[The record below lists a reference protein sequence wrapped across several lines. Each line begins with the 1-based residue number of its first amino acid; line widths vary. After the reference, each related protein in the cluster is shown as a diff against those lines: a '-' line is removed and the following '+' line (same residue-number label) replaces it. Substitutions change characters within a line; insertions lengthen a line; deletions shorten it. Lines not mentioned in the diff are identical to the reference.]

1 MRRQFV
7 YKIKSAL
14 KLGLLFSVLWAQL
27 GLAPAMADASGVSAN
42 SGLKTDQSFSGEMRA
57 VWISY
62 FELDSLLKG
71 RNEKSFREAYVQVL
85 TKLKKDGMNATIVQV
100 RPFGD
105 ALYRSKLFPSS
116 YLVSGTEGG
125 AMAFDPLSIMIEE
138 NKKASVRFEA
148 WLNPYRVR
156 INSIKAPLAKDSQAS
171 KWLADG
177 SGKVVK
183 TSSGIYFN
191 PSDPSVNALFL
202 KGVKEIVDQY
212 AVDGIHLDDYFY
224 PTTTASFDAKQFAAY
239 QNAGGKLMLA
249 DFRRSRIDDMVRGVY
264 QICKSGNRQVSFGI
278 SPQGIMKNNFD
289 GQFANVKK
297 WMTEPGYVDY
307 ICPQIY
313 YGYDNSTAGYTK
325 ILKEWSDLAATSR
338 VDLYIGLAPYKIGL
352 EDSWAKAGKLEWIQK
367 KGILR
372 QMVVDARQVKNYKG
386 FMLFRYDSLW
396 NPSKATAAHV
406 SEEKGWLTSLW
417 LNVK

>member
-1 MRRQFV
+1 MKRQIV
-7 YKIKSAL
+7 YKIKKAL
-14 KLGLLFSVLWAQL
+14 KWGLIFSVLWTQL
-27 GLAPAMADASGVSAN
+27 GIAPAMADSTGVQAGASSN
-42 SGLKTDQSFSGEMRA
+42 MEQNYSGEMRA
-57 VWISY
+57 VWVSY
-62 FELDSLLKG
+62 FELDALLKG
-71 RNEKSFREAYVQVL
+71 RNEKSFREAYVQML
-85 TKLKKDGMNATIVQV
+85 TQLKKDGMNATIVQM

-105 ALYRSKLFPSS
+105 ALYKSKIFPSS
-116 YLVSGTEGG
+116 YLVSGVEG
-125 AMAFDPLSIMIEE
+125 APMSFDPLSVMIEE

-183 TSSGIYFN
+183 TSTGIFFN

-212 AVDGIHLDDYFY
+212 AIDGIHLDDYFY
-224 PTTTASFDAKQFAAY
+224 PTTAASFDAKQYSAY
-239 QNAGGKLMLA
+239 QKAGGKLKLA

-264 QICKSGNRQVSFGI
+264 DICKSGNRQVSFGI
-278 SPQGIMKNNFD
+278 SPQGIMKNNYD

-307 ICPQIY
+307 VCPQIY
-313 YGYDNSTAGYTK
+313 YGYENSTAAYGK
-325 ILKEWSDLAATSR
+325 ILKEWNDLASTSK

-352 EDSWAKAGKLEWIQK
+352 EDPWAKTGKIEWIQK

-372 QMVVDARQVKNYKG
+372 QMVLDARTVKNYKG

-396 NPSKATAAHV
+396 NPSKTTAARV
-406 SEEKGWLTSLW
+406 AEEKGWMTSLW
-417 LNVK
+417 LDFK